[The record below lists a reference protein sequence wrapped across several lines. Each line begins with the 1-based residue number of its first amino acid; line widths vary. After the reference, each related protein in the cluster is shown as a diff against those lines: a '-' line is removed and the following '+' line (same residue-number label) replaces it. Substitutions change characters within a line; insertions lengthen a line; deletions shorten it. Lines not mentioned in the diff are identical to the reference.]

1 MPYNIVHLKEVVS
14 NGPTTYPG
22 IGHIGNTGSN
32 ILTCSA
38 TGMSMHFSKMV
49 GYENG
54 VWSFPPGVLQI
65 GIPRLQRKFGEEC
78 ACFIQDHQTAEVWSD
93 SWVSLSSHEV
103 KLQHRKLG
111 YDSLKEDAIET
122 GSVSTWLVLVQVFR
136 FNIANLGIQVVW
148 PVNPIATIVTNSPS
162 CWRGHLQ
169 VLASDASLRSLLLK
183 YAIRLSERLSLH
195 TSPLVAGSELGGLV
209 QLSMMV
215 GYTLNSDARAIL
227 TEGRLQH
234 KCSPNVNTVSI
245 IKVPWVHLLR
255 EVGTFIR
262 MSKFITDI
270 AIAQCS
276 SKRHRIRRSQN
287 DVSHGQAQLVDDIS
301 HLGNL

>member
-38 TGMSMHFSKMV
+38 MGMSMHFSKMV
-49 GYENG
+49 RYENG
-54 VWSFPPGVLQI
+54 VWKSENQI

-78 ACFIQDHQTAEVWSD
+78 ACFIQDHLWSD

-103 KLQHRKLG
+103 KLRHQKLG

-122 GSVSTWLVLVQVFR
+122 GSISTWLVLVQVFR
-136 FNIANLGIQVVW
+136 FNIANLGIQVAW
-148 PVNPIATIVTNSPS
+148 PVNPITTVITNSPS

-183 YAIRLSERLSLH
+183 YAIRLLERLSLH
-195 TSPLVAGSELGGLV
+195 TGPLVAGSELGGLV

-227 TEGRLQH
+227 TEG
-234 KCSPNVNTVSI
+234 
-245 IKVPWVHLLR
+245 
-255 EVGTFIR
+255 
-262 MSKFITDI
+262 
-270 AIAQCS
+270 
-276 SKRHRIRRSQN
+276 
-287 DVSHGQAQLVDDIS
+287 
-301 HLGNL
+301 